1 VTEKQVQEAVAELAE
16 RRAKGATAAELVAAQ
31 YDAGLAWP
39 HFRVGRGGL
48 GLTKAEAA
56 DVRAQL
62 RSENYPQSPGG
73 FVGVHQVANLLHD
86 VATEE
91 MQDRFLRSIF
101 TGADQWCQLFS
112 EPGAGSD
119 LANVATRAT
128 YDGDQWHF
136 EGQKIWTSN
145 ARHANHGLLLTR
157 TDATATKH
165 AGLTLFVLDMNQPGV
180 IVRPLHQMDGGER
193 FSEVFIDNA
202 VAPNDGRIGEL
213 GEGWRLSM
221 KVLGTERDGASD
233 IFARPITELL
243 EIWNQRKGILAPALR
258 DHLVQLW
265 IRNWTGQV
273 SRERMRS
280 TQQRDVATR
289 LGAIAKVTAAERAQA
304 HAHLLTLLLGT
315 DAVTCEDYLA
325 TASDDAKAASAS
337 SADFAQLSPHRFIL
351 RSRAM
356 SIEGGTSEIGRN
368 IVGERVLGLPAEP
381 RIDKGKSWNELTRP

>member
-1 VTEKQVQEAVAELAE
+1 VTEQQVEEAFAEIAD
-16 RRAKGATAAELVAAQ
+16 RRNEGADAAELLDAQ

-39 HFRVGRGGL
+39 HFRLGRGGL
-48 GLTKAEAA
+48 GLTKSDAA
-56 DVRAQL
+56 DVRGRL
-62 RSENYPQSPGG
+62 RTQNYPQSPGG
-73 FVGVHQVANLLHD
+73 FVGVQQVATLLHD
-86 VATEE
+86 VASEE

-128 YDGDQWHF
+128 FGGGQWHF
-136 EGQKIWTSN
+136 DGQKIWTSN
-145 ARHANHGLLLTR
+145 GRHANHGLLLAR

-165 AGLTLFVLDMNQPGV
+165 AGLTLFVMDMHQPG
-180 IVRPLHQMDGGER
+180 IAVRPLHQMDGGER
-193 FSEVFIDNA
+193 FNEVFIDNA
-202 VAPNDGRIGEL
+202 VAPYDNRIGDL

-221 KVLGTERDGASD
+221 KVLGTEREGAGD
-233 IFARPITELL
+233 IFARPIIELL
-243 EIWNQRKGILAPALR
+243 EIWSQRKGILAPALR

-273 SRERMRS
+273 SRERMRN

-304 HAHLLTLLLGT
+304 HADLLTLLLGT
-315 DAVTCEDYLA
+315 DAVTCEDYHA
-325 TASDDAKAASAS
+325 TASEDAKAS
-337 SADFAQLSPHRFIL
+337 STSTTDFAQLSPHRFIL

-381 RIDKGKSWNELTRP
+381 RIDKDKPWNELTRS